1 MNGKRILIPLAAT
14 VTLATAQSPA
24 RSVITTEQVAR
35 AVTAAGSA
43 TAADQV
49 SLPARVTAAVAD
61 PALDVLSIDSNGKGL
76 VRLCCR
82 DPHACLPFYAV
93 IQGLKPGAV
102 TMTNAARSP
111 RTDYTMPLG
120 TRATLILDDQR
131 SHIQVAVISL
141 ENGMEGKR
149 IRVSS
154 PDHKQIYFGE
164 VVSRNL
170 LRGTF

>member
-1 MNGKRILIPLAAT
+1 MNGKRILIPLVAT

-35 AVTAAGSA
+35 ALTAAGSA
-43 TAADQV
+43 TVADQV
-49 SLPARVTAAVAD
+49 ALPARVTAAVPDAM
-61 PALDVLSIDSNGKGL
+61 LDVLSIDANGRGL
-76 VRLCCR
+76 VRLACH
-82 DPHACLPFYAV
+82 DPHACLPFYAE
-93 IQGLKPGAV
+93 IHGLKPGTV
-102 TMTNAARSP
+102 TTTNAARSL
-111 RTDYTMPLG
+111 RTDYTMPVG